1 MNPQYDY
8 FLLIAGCLMC
18 IFIYVLIQDFYK
30 DDLDIRTWKIFYM
43 LIVNTYDSYVNC
55 RRSENEI
62 QLIYQ
67 YKYAIE
73 YGRIMSNFKLISFLP
88 YFHSLYCKVKV
99 RFLIWHNM
107 DHIHKDKLANY
118 NIPIE
123 FDYPLAL
130 RIRIIK
136 WNIFLDYFFTYY
148 CFWGTF
154 LFLIGS
160 SMYIPIFY
168 SITSGYHLPLIL
180 FDQYIVYFLCYTLM
194 RISLYTSISYYIQ
207 SFTTDRQYCRW
218 RHILCT
224 INNNLTRLIPI
235 GQTIKNDSYVQ
246 SLHTIYSTTTLRKI
260 VLELKI

>member
-1 MNPQYDY
+1 MIVRFIQFIISPFRNFMYHTLKKIVEQHGTASMIRTRKFNHFIFQFIFLRIFYLLYVLITNNGYDLVYQFDYLLIFVKMNPQYDY

-136 WNIFLDYFFTYY
+136 LNIFLDYFFTYY
-148 CFWGTF
+148 CFWG
-154 LFLIGS
+154 
-160 SMYIPIFY
+160 SMF
-168 SITSGYHLPLIL
+168 
-180 FDQYIVYFLCYTLM
+180 
-194 RISLYTSISYYIQ
+194 
-207 SFTTDRQYCRW
+207 
-218 RHILCT
+218 
-224 INNNLTRLIPI
+224 
-235 GQTIKNDSYVQ
+235 
-246 SLHTIYSTTTLRKI
+246 
-260 VLELKI
+260 